1 MADYENRLLV
11 TMLLK
16 HNLHVLS
23 VMLSWGKEGFLM
35 SLVQFYVL
43 DVANTH

>member
-1 MADYENRLLV
+1 MFISPGERIAAV
-11 TMLLK
+11 
-16 HNLHVLS
+16 
-23 VMLSWGKEGFLM
+23 KEGFLM